1 MSFEEGNLIWP
12 ALLALSF
19 AVVVG
24 LQWYRSRPVTAGTA
38 AALPGAARRSALRRL
53 ERAAVVDITLLAV
66 TPLFL
71 YALVLTRMQF
81 AGARWNPYGGILLA
95 SLALGFSI
103 YFGRRLR
110 MTLHTRRQ
118 LLRSIDDFL
127 AAALVLGRLA
137 ADGWR
142 VFHDFRAGRLVI
154 DHVVLGAAGV
164 FAVQTH
170 SPVPHR
176 KQPAAVAY
184 DGRALYFHSGAETE
198 ILQQA
203 RRSAAGLARWI
214 EQAAGETVAVRAVVI
229 LPGWQ
234 VKRTDHRGIPVVRLQ
249 QVRSLFRHVRPR
261 PLAPASLQAITGR
274 LASHCRVHPSAGR
287 PGPKA

>member
-12 ALLALSF
+12 ALLVLSF

-38 AALPGAARRSALRRL
+38 ATLPGAVRRAALRRL
-53 ERAAVVDITLLAV
+53 ERAAVVDIILLAV

-71 YALVLTRMQF
+71 YALLLTRMQF
-81 AGARWNPYGGILLA
+81 AGARWNPYGSILLA
-95 SLALGFSI
+95 SMALGFGI
-103 YFGRRLR
+103 YFGHRLW
-110 MTLHTRRQ
+110 MTLRTRRQ

-127 AAALVLGRLA
+127 AAALTLDRLA

-142 VFHDFRAGRLVI
+142 VFHDFRAGRLAI

-170 SPVPHR
+170 SPLPLR
-176 KQPAAVAY
+176 KRPAAVAY
-184 DGRALYFHSGAETE
+184 DGRALYFQSGTETE

-234 VKRTDHRGIPVVRLQ
+234 IKRTDHRGIPVVRLQ
-249 QVRSLFRHVRPR
+249 QIRSLFRHVRPR
-261 PLAPASLQAITGR
+261 PLAPASLQAINR
-274 LASHCRVHPSAGR
+274 SLASRCRVHPSGERAGLE
-287 PGPKA
+287 A